1 MHNRMNTL
9 EMLFPR
15 VVAAA
20 QVRRNDSRIATGVG
34 VQQDYVVA
42 ILGFEMAGDFP
53 PKVPGGAS
61 DYDSLLHAV
70 QYQ

>member
-1 MHNRMNTL
+1 MERPDVDLRPN
-9 EMLFPR
+9 
-15 VVAAA
+15 A
-20 QVRRNDSRIATGVG
+20 QPYEHPRNDSRITTGVD